1 MLRLREVFDDPKR
14 RIWLIVFPT
23 ILGLIATFSAV
34 ASNAVQAAS
43 QRDQAEEW
51 HVHTLQVLLV
61 TGELKTSVHSA
72 LRGER
77 GYLLT
82 RDAQFLRP
90 FIGSRSEAE
99 QLTERLLALTA
110 DNQAQQS
117 RIEHLQRLLHRYLEV
132 LEGTVSLAER
142 GRIVDAIQ
150 IVRRGIGKRHIEAV
164 LGAIEDIELEERRLL
179 AQRRTANS
187 DAKQRIARLGT
198 GLKLAGVLL
207 LILLAYTSVAA
218 LDASARAARATAEL
232 RRLATTDE
240 LTGLA
245 NRATLLAQL
254 ERESARAARNG
265 HPLCLAILDVDH
277 FKRINDLHGHPA
289 GDDVLRTVA
298 RVLQEGT
305 RGHDLVGRIGGE
317 EFAILMPETSREQA
331 IHVCERL
338 CRAMEATPIPLPGG
352 RESTVTFSTGIAPL
366 SRDESSS
373 HLVSR
378 ADAALY
384 EAKYGGR
391 NQVKL
396 AA

>member
-1 MLRLREVFDDPKR
+1 M
-14 RIWLIVFPT
+14 
-23 ILGLIATFSAV
+23 
-34 ASNAVQAAS
+34 
-43 QRDQAEEW
+43 
-51 HVHTLQVLLV
+51 HTLQVLLL

-82 RDAQFLRP
+82 RDPQFLRP
-90 FIGSRSEAE
+90 YVRSRSEAE
-99 QLTERLLALTA
+99 QLTKRLHSLTA
-110 DNQAQQS
+110 DNPAEQR
-117 RIEHLQRLLHRYLEV
+117 RIEHLQRLLHHYLQV
-132 LEGTVSLAER
+132 LEGTISLAES
-142 GRIVDAIQ
+142 GRVREAIQ
-150 IVRRGIGKRHIEAV
+150 VVRRGIGKRHIEAV
-164 LGAIEDIELEERRLL
+164 LGAIEEIEMEERRLL
-179 AQRRTANS
+179 AERRAANNE
-187 DAKQRIARLGT
+187 AKQRIAHLGRS
-198 GLKLAGVLL
+198 LMFAGVLL
-207 LILLAYTSVAA
+207 LILLTYTSVAA
-218 LDASARAARATAEL
+218 LDAGARAARATAEL
-232 RRLATTDE
+232 RRLATTDD

-305 RGHDLVGRIGGE
+305 RGHDVVGRIGGE

-331 IHVCERL
+331 MTVCERL
-338 CRAMEATPIPLPGG
+338 CKAMGRTPVQLPSG
-352 RESTVTFSTGIAPL
+352 RESIVTFSTGIALL
-366 SRDESSS
+366 STNETSS

-378 ADAALY
+378 ADSALY
-384 EAKYGGR
+384 EAKHGGR
-391 NQVKL
+391 NQVRL